1 MNLWEHTGEELIGG
15 AEITSDVIL
24 APEIEMPWESDKVE
38 RIISM
43 PNYATAP
50 AIGHRGLADQ
60 VLLERDGD
68 GWKCVGHYVD
78 DTIIV
83 FRRVQNTGLA
93 DILFLRCM
101 EHRNKLPITTALN
114 ENALRLFKRVR
125 KREVEKAKG
134 ERDATCLKGFW
145 KSSLTLRTVT
155 EHSLCCALRKDPRIA
170 ASDPDCVKTRTSAR
184 RSDSLPSIHGVIG
197 YKIGFRIG

>member
-1 MNLWEHTGEELIGG
+1 
-15 AEITSDVIL
+15 
-24 APEIEMPWESDKVE
+24 
-38 RIISM
+38 M

-50 AIGHRGLADQ
+50 ATGHRGLADQ

-125 KREVEKAKG
+125 KTEVEKAKG
-134 ERDATCLKGFW
+134 EGCNVPEKVLEEFPDLKEGN
-145 KSSLTLRTVT
+145 
-155 EHSLCCALRKDPRIA
+155 
-170 ASDPDCVKTRTSAR
+170 
-184 RSDSLPSIHGVIG
+184 
-197 YKIGFRIG
+197 

>member
-1 MNLWEHTGEELIGG
+1 MKLWEYTGEELIGG

-50 AIGHRGLADQ
+50 ATGHKGLADQ

-114 ENALRLFKRVR
+114 ESALNSSSGFIGARSK
-125 KREVEKAKG
+125 KQSET
-134 ERDATCLKGFW
+134 DSTSLKGFW

-155 EHSLCCALRKDPRIA
+155 ERSNCHALQKDP
-170 ASDPDCVKTRTSAR
+170 D
-184 RSDSLPSIHGVIG
+184 G
-197 YKIGFRIG
+197 

>member
-1 MNLWEHTGEELIGG
+1 M
-15 AEITSDVIL
+15 ARSDGSSSQ
-24 APEIEMPWESDKVE
+24 SDKVE
-38 RIISM
+38 EIVSM

-50 AIGHRGLADQ
+50 AAGHKGLADQ

-83 FRRVQNTGLA
+83 FRRVRNTGLA

-114 ENALRLFKRVR
+114 ERALRLFKRVYR
-125 KREVEKAKG
+125 SEVEKAKRDG
-134 ERDATCLKGFW
+134 CNVPERVLEGFPDLK
-145 KSSLTLRTVT
+145 
-155 EHSLCCALRKDPRIA
+155 
-170 ASDPDCVKTRTSAR
+170 
-184 RSDSLPSIHGVIG
+184 DSN
-197 YKIGFRIG
+197 

>member
-1 MNLWEHTGEELIGG
+1 
-15 AEITSDVIL
+15 
-24 APEIEMPWESDKVE
+24 
-38 RIISM
+38 M
-43 PNYATAP
+43 PNCATAP
-50 AIGHRGLADQ
+50 ATGHKGLADQ

-114 ENALRLFKRVR
+114 ESAFRLFKRAHR
-125 KREVEKAKG
+125 SEVEKAM
-134 ERDATCLKGFW
+134 RDHRCNVPEKVLEEFPDLKDGN
-145 KSSLTLRTVT
+145 
-155 EHSLCCALRKDPRIA
+155 
-170 ASDPDCVKTRTSAR
+170 
-184 RSDSLPSIHGVIG
+184 
-197 YKIGFRIG
+197 